1 MRRRAFITLL
11 GGAAAAALP
20 LAARAQ
26 PMPVIGFLNSQSPE
40 AYTGWLRGFRQGL
53 KDAGYVEGE
62 NLTVEYRWAHN
73 ELDRLPA
80 LASELVR
87 RNVAVIATS
96 GGTLSALAAKAA
108 TTTIPIVFTVGD
120 DPVRRGLV
128 ASLARPGGN
137 LTGITFLAIDLSAK
151 RLELLR
157 ELAPGT
163 ARLAVLIN
171 PAEAAVAETTLR
183 DVETAARGFGLQVQ
197 VFRADTPDEINAAF
211 ESMGRERLDA
221 LFVGATAFFV
231 GRHIQLAQLAAFHRI
246 PAVYPLRHFAE
257 GGGLISY
264 GTSIAD
270 SYRHV
275 GAYAGRILK
284 GAKPAELP
292 VVQASKFEL
301 VINRQTAKMLG
312 LTLPDKLIAAADEV
326 IE

>member
-1 MRRRAFITLL
+1 MKRRAFITLL
-11 GGAAAAALP
+11 GGAAATLP

-62 NLTVEYRWAHN
+62 NLTIEYRWAHN

-87 RNVAVIATS
+87 RHVAVIVTS
-96 GGTLSALAAKAA
+96 GGTLCALAAKAA

-171 PAEAAVAETTLR
+171 PAEAAVAATTLR

>member
-1 MRRRAFITLL
+1 
-11 GGAAAAALP
+11 
-20 LAARAQ
+20 
-26 PMPVIGFLNSQSPE
+26 
-40 AYTGWLRGFRQGL
+40 
-53 KDAGYVEGE
+53 
-62 NLTVEYRWAHN
+62 
-73 ELDRLPA
+73 LPA

-87 RNVAVIATS
+87 RHVAVIVTS
-96 GGTLSALAAKAA
+96 GGTLCALAAKAP

-128 ASLARPGGN
+128 SSLARPGGN

-163 ARLAVLIN
+163 ARVAVLIN

>member
-1 MRRRAFITLL
+1 MKRRAFITLL
-11 GGAAAAALP
+11 GGAAATLP

-62 NLTVEYRWAHN
+62 NLTIEYRWAHN

-87 RNVAVIATS
+87 RHVAVIVTS
-96 GGTLSALAAKAA
+96 GGTLCALAAKAA

>member
-1 MRRRAFITLL
+1 MPDGCANS
-11 GGAAAAALP
+11 
-20 LAARAQ
+20 ARVSRKPDSSKARTWRSNTAG
-26 PMPVIGFLNSQSPE
+26 P
-40 AYTGWLRGFRQGL
+40 RGQF
-53 KDAGYVEGE
+53 
-62 NLTVEYRWAHN
+62 N
-73 ELDRLPA
+73 RLPA
-80 LASELVR
+80 LAAELVR
-87 RNVAVIATS
+87 RRVSLITAT
-96 GGTLSALAAKAA
+96 GGWSSALAAKAA
-108 TTTIPIVFTVGD
+108 TTTIPIVFNVAE
-120 DPVRRGLV
+120 DPVRLGLV

-183 DVETAARGFGLQVQ
+183 DVETAARGFGLQFQ

>member
-1 MRRRAFITLL
+1 VKRRAFISLI
-11 GGAAAAALP
+11 GGAAAAWP

-62 NLTVEYRWAHN
+62 NLTIEYRWAHN

-87 RNVAVIATS
+87 RHVAVIVTS
-96 GGTLSALAAKAA
+96 GGTLCALAAKAA

-171 PAEAAVAETTLR
+171 PAEAAGAETTLR

-211 ESMGRERLDA
+211 ESMGLERLDA